1 MVHLWQT
8 TCSSQPLHGFCQK
21 HRCPPRRVRSNG
33 WMEQHVAAE
42 AKSVH
47 AKLEDLEAVL
57 AEDRSLEVVAVLPE
71 PDAAKERLERR
82 LQGAG
87 MQVDVLSQAPDPFVS
102 IKASGVDKGSGLR
115 RLCAHLALTPSFAVA
130 FGDGGNDIPLL
141 TTAGYGVAVANAR
154 ETLKAVAS
162 KTSTWRN
169 TEDAVA
175 QELLLLAQRRLLAA
189 TRGAAVNARVDLGGL
204 EPPDPP
210 AKSVKQ
216 FYDFMSYRELI
227 RRRRAEGQEGAALYE
242 GIPESLAEYFRRRK
256 CPNVHRFH
264 DRTTQGLH
272 RFCAAEQRWK
282 LCQNDQ
288 ERKRLKELIVLNFAV
303 WRFIGGT
310 ALFASEV
317 GFLSGWGEKEKRKI
331 EEVVSKAFREKRIE
345 ELFTDAYKGPGTLR
359 TELAHPKADGDSLRK
374 VLHNQG
380 PKAVPWSEPDITFQ
394 TLVGKFRLIDRLW
407 QECYRV
413 VASAL
418 PRCGQTFMQPV
429 CDILAELPFF
439 GAWDDGRR
447 VPGFFAKELVQDLL
461 DTPVFEG
468 GRACVQDRYT
478 YSPAG
483 PGAIEGLRLVYG
495 RGKVSPKEAVPLM
508 RKILAQN
515 HLWHFDPTE
524 LELHDVQFMLCEL
537 QKFLHRGAS
546 LRDYAGLPCLQGL
559 PLSYHFIKERLEE
572 ALVLDL
578 IRANAFESEKIA
590 RALASWMSFR
600 LELPKDD
607 LIRGG
612 DHVILRHLKDSMCR
626 LELNP
631 QDQHLGP
638 AKTHPTAFRLEIDT
652 GHKRNG
658 SSGRAPSPNHLRSGD
673 SFFLRSPSGAHLGPV
688 NHCFDA
694 ARESLR
700 FAPAR
705 RLTVRKLSPYREN
718 TKGDFLCFGDH
729 LQLFSTSQTTES
741 NAKRALSVRFEPE
754 LVQSELEI
762 ELKDVVRKVIDQDLL
777 IDELGQ
783 LRVKDVCRV
792 RGRLIGGGSCRSGA
806 STSSEWKSRC
816 AKLTGNWAIDC
827 ESLVSNPIV

>member
-1 MVHLWQT
+1 MGTHL
-8 TCSSQPLHGFCQK
+8 
-21 HRCPPRRVRSNG
+21 R
-33 WMEQHVAAE
+33 
-42 AKSVH
+42 
-47 AKLEDLEAVL
+47 
-57 AEDRSLEVVAVLPE
+57 
-71 PDAAKERLERR
+71 AAKR
-82 LQGAG
+82 
-87 MQVDVLSQAPDPFVS
+87 
-102 IKASGVDKGSGLR
+102 
-115 RLCAHLALTPSFAVA
+115 
-130 FGDGGNDIPLL
+130 
-141 TTAGYGVAVANAR
+141 
-154 ETLKAVAS
+154 
-162 KTSTWRN
+162 
-169 TEDAVA
+169 
-175 QELLLLAQRRLLAA
+175 
-189 TRGAAVNARVDLGGL
+189 ARVDLGGL

-288 ERKRLKELIVLNFAV
+288 DCEKRLDERKRLKELIVLNFAV

-317 GFLSGWGEKEKRKI
+317 GFLSGWGEKEKRTA
-331 EEVVSKAFREKRIE
+331 EVVSKAFREKRIE
-345 ELFTDAYKGPGTLR
+345 ELFTDAYKGRIPAARNRNSPPLSHKDSSFRTPRLPETTGTGFTPLRGPGTLR

-468 GRACVQDRYT
+468 GQNSSHLV
-478 YSPAG
+478 SWWAG
-483 PGAIEGLRLVYG
+483 GGAVDAENPGAE
-495 RGKVSPKEAVPLM
+495 PL
-508 RKILAQN
+508 
-515 HLWHFDPTE
+515 
-524 LELHDVQFMLCEL
+524 
-537 QKFLHRGAS
+537 FLHRGAS

-578 IRANAFESEKIA
+578 IRANAFESENLIRGPFPRKIA

-658 SSGRAPSPNHLRSGD
+658 SSGRAPSRNHLRSGD

-741 NAKRALSVRFEPE
+741 NAKSCSSHPKPNTVGRSTERSGAALQRGALSVRFEPE